1 MVPEPLA
8 GSKVMVV
15 VVVVEVVPEY
25 MLGDKGGPHK
35 S

>member
-8 GSKVMVV
+8 GSKVVV
-15 VVVVEVVPEY
+15 VVVVEVVQDY